1 MCSQI
6 VSEHS
11 PQSLQETK
19 LLFRVQTSSSQF
31 PIPGSFFSIH
41 STFQSPTLLT
51 VFLPAFPG
59 MVRPFNL
66 MVNFDSSEALIQQG
80 TTPSGNIYEPGIGF
94 HLQYTLRSC
103 ASTGTAISRWD
114 NRQYGLMTSYSQLW
128 PQTMGTRVKKKKVQ
142 LVILRD
148 LDVNEDHDSLVQK
161 LAVFERNISEENGWS
176 KRSLCRNSTNN
187 RLLIQRSKTTEA
199 YGIYLMYVTIALS
212 ISCFQLH
219 PNVKCTA
226 EEKNG
231 FSKGKSPLFVSIIE
245 G

>member
-1 MCSQI
+1 MSIPPNHSKKQNYYSEFRLPLPSSQY
-6 VSEHS
+6 
-11 PQSLQETK
+11 QDLFSLFTRPS
-19 LLFRVQTSSSQF
+19 RVQLFWQCFYLHFQAWWGPSTSW
-31 PIPGSFFSIH
+31 
-41 STFQSPTLLT
+41 STLT
-51 VFLPAFPG
+51 VQRRWSSKAPLRAGTFTNQGSGSICSTRWGRARAPVLPSAGETIDNTVWWPNT
-59 MVRPFNL
+59 VSYDHRPW
-66 MVNFDSSEALIQQG
+66 ARG
-80 TTPSGNIYEPGIGF
+80 
-94 HLQYTLRSC
+94 
-103 ASTGTAISRWD
+103 W
-114 NRQYGLMTSYSQLW
+114 
-128 PQTMGTRVKKKKVQ
+128 KKVH